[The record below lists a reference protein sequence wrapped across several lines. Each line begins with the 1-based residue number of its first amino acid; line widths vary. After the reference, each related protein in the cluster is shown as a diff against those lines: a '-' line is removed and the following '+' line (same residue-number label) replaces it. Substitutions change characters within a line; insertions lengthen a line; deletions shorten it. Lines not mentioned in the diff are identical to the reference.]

1 MIFSSVR
8 PTCLINLLNVFDL
21 IVTHFLLTL
30 RVKVLN
36 TDTIFAFKTSLI
48 STDTEKTHP
57 NRLIFV
63 AITCNTYFSNL
74 NVSMRFRGRDR
85 DVFPF

>member
-1 MIFSSVR
+1 MIFSSVTR
-8 PTCLINLLNVFDL
+8 LINFLNVFDL

-30 RVKVLN
+30 RVKVFN

-48 STDTEKTHP
+48 STDTEKKTHP
-57 NRLIFV
+57 DRLIFV
-63 AITCNTYFSNL
+63 AITFNTYFSNL